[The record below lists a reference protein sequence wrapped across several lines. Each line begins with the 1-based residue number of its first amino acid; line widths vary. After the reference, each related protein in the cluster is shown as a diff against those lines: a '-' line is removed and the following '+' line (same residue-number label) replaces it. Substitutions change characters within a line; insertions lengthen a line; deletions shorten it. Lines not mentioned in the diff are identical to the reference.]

1 MLSYE
6 IPALLE
12 EELRRHWKLLLGA
25 GILALITGTFSIL
38 LPLATGIAIA
48 TLVGV
53 LMLFYSGSLLADAW
67 ARRRS
72 VGRALLR
79 LLLAILYVV
88 AGIWLLAAPLQGTIT
103 LTFVLIALFLVEGT
117 MRIVMAIR
125 ERELPGRGWQIA
137 GGAFTLLLAFLIW
150 ADFPSS
156 AAWAIG
162 LLVGVNLI
170 FWGWELIGLSW
181 AGRRLAHSSRPS
193 SELRPA

>member
-6 IPALLE
+6 IPAPLE

-25 GILALITGTFSIL
+25 GILALITGTLSIL

-53 LMLFYSGSLLADAW
+53 LMLFYAGSLLADAW
-67 ARRRS
+67 ASRRS

-79 LLLAILYVV
+79 VLLAILYAF

-137 GGAFTLLLAFLIW
+137 GGALTLLLALLIW

-170 FWGWELIGLSW
+170 FWGWELLGLSL
-181 AGRRLAHSSRPS
+181 AGRRLARSNRPS

>member
-6 IPALLE
+6 IPPLLE
-12 EELRRHWKLLLGA
+12 AELRRHWKLLLGA
-25 GILALITGTFSIL
+25 GILALITGTLSIL

-48 TLVGV
+48 TLVGI
-53 LMLFYSGSLLADAW
+53 LMLFYASSLLADAW
-67 ARRRS
+67 ASRRS
-72 VGRALLR
+72 IGRALLR
-79 LLLAILYVV
+79 VLLAMLYVF
-88 AGIWLLAAPLQGTIT
+88 AGIWLVAAPLEGTIT

-137 GGAFTLLLAFLIW
+137 GGVLTLLLALLIW

-170 FWGWELIGLSW
+170 FWGWELVGLGL
-181 AGRRLAHSSRPS
+181 AGRRLAHASRPRN
-193 SELRPA
+193 ELTPA